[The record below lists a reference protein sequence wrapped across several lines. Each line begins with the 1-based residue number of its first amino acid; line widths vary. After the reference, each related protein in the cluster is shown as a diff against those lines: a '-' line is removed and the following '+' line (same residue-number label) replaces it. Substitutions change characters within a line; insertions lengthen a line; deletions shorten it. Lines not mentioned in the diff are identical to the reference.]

1 MLLANQLTK
10 CFGSH
15 KALEAV
21 SLSIAPGEVF
31 CLLGPNGA
39 GKTTTLNLFLGFL
52 APTQGTAS
60 VDGVDVH
67 ANPDQARERLGYL
80 PEQVALYPH
89 LTGLD
94 NLRFFAHVCSAPT
107 DTPTLHQCLT
117 DAGLQ
122 REAFERR
129 VSGYS
134 KGMRQ
139 KVAIALTLLRASK
152 ALLLDEPTS
161 GLDPHASSEF
171 AVLID
176 RLRERGLAVLMATH
190 DLIHAKDVATRIGIM
205 QAGRLVA
212 EFAASDVSHQQL
224 QQIYLRR
231 IGGTA

>member
-1 MLLANQLTK
+1 MLQATQLGK

-15 KALEAV
+15 KALESL

-52 APTQGTAS
+52 TPTQGSAR
-60 VDGVDVH
+60 VDGLDVQ
-67 ANPDQARERLGYL
+67 ASPDQARARLGYL

-89 LTGLD
+89 LTGME
-94 NLRFFAHVCSAPT
+94 NLRFFANVSGAST

-122 REAFERR
+122 RDAFDRR
-129 VSGYS
+129 ISDYS

-171 AVLID
+171 AALIN
-176 RLRERGLAVLMATH
+176 RLRARGLAVLMATH

-205 QAGRLVA
+205 RAGRLVD
-212 EFAASDVSHQQL
+212 EFAANDVSHQDL
-224 QQIYLRR
+224 QQIYLRQ
-231 IGGTA
+231 IGGAA

>member
-1 MLLANQLTK
+1 MLQATQLGK

-15 KALEAV
+15 KALESL

-52 APTQGTAS
+52 TPTQGSAR
-60 VDGVDVH
+60 VDGLDVQ
-67 ANPDQARERLGYL
+67 ADPDQARARLGYL

-89 LTGLD
+89 LTGME
-94 NLRFFAHVCSAPT
+94 NLRFFASVSGSST

-122 REAFERR
+122 RNAFDRR
-129 VSGYS
+129 VSDYS

-171 AVLID
+171 AALIN
-176 RLRERGLAVLMATH
+176 RLRDRGLAVLMATH

-205 QAGRLVA
+205 RAGRLVD
-212 EFAASDVSHQQL
+212 EFAANDVSHQDL
-224 QQIYLRR
+224 QQIYLRQ
-231 IGGTA
+231 IGGAA

>member
-1 MLLANQLTK
+1 MLQATQLGK

-15 KALEAV
+15 KALESL

-52 APTQGTAS
+52 TPTQGSAR
-60 VDGVDVH
+60 VDGLDVQ
-67 ANPDQARERLGYL
+67 ASPDQARARLGYL

-89 LTGLD
+89 LTGME
-94 NLRFFAHVCSAPT
+94 NLRFFANVSGAST

-122 REAFERR
+122 RDAFDRR
-129 VSGYS
+129 VSDYS

-171 AVLID
+171 AALIN
-176 RLRERGLAVLMATH
+176 RLRARGLAVLMATH

-205 QAGRLVA
+205 RAGRLVD
-212 EFAASDVSHQQL
+212 EFAANDVSHQDL
-224 QQIYLRR
+224 QQIYLRQ
-231 IGGTA
+231 IGGAA

>member
-1 MLLANQLTK
+1 MLQATQLGK

-15 KALEAV
+15 KALESL

-52 APTQGTAS
+52 APTQGSAR
-60 VDGVDVH
+60 VDGLDVQ
-67 ANPDQARERLGYL
+67 ANPDQARARLGYL

-89 LTGLD
+89 LTGME
-94 NLRFFAHVCSAPT
+94 NLRFFAHVSGAST

-122 REAFERR
+122 RDAFDRR
-129 VSGYS
+129 VSDYS

-171 AVLID
+171 AALIN
-176 RLRERGLAVLMATH
+176 RLRARGLAVLMATH
-190 DLIHAKDVATRIGIM
+190 DLVHAKDVATRIGIM
-205 QAGRLVA
+205 RAGRLVD
-212 EFAASDVSHQQL
+212 EFAANDVSHQDL
-224 QQIYLRR
+224 QQIYLRQ
-231 IGGTA
+231 IGGAA